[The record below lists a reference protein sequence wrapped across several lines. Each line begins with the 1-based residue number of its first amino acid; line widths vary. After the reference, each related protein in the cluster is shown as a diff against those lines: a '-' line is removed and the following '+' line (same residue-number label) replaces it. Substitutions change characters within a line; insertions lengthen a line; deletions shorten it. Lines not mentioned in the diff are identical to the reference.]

1 MIGAVPYGVQPSGKP
16 VPGKHFAGGGSPA
29 VTVGVGVGA
38 RVGAREGGCAPVVGG
53 AWSAVLVGA

>member
-29 VTVGVGVGA
+29 VTVGVGVGTA
-38 RVGAREGGCAPVVGG
+38 ITNGGIR
-53 AWSAVLVGA
+53 